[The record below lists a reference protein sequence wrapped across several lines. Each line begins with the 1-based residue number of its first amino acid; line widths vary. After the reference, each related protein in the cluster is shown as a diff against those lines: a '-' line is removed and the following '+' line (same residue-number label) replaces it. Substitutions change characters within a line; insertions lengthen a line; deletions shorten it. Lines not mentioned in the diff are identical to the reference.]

1 MSSLKNNN
9 KNVKSKLLLLVIA
22 SLGLGL
28 LGIDRFYAGDTALG
42 IVKLLTLGG
51 LGIWAFID
59 WVIILVNALSQSKNG
74 VFGVTKWNDKDDNLV
89 FYVAIIILI
98 LHVGILPNLVMGLI
112 GLIIGGV
119 ATNAASNAVSNAR
132 SNVASNTGLNTTSIS
147 INGNTIFQQ

>member
-42 IVKLLTLGG
+42 IIKLLTLGG

-74 VFGVTKWNDKDDNLV
+74 VFGVTKWNDKDDNVV
-89 FYVAIIILI
+89 FYVAIIFLI
-98 LHVGILPNLVMGLI
+98 LHVGILPNLVIGLI
-112 GLIIGGV
+112 GFIMASIGMTIGGTMMNNRKTV
-119 ATNAASNAVSNAR
+119 QRGESQCHNLFGECNFN
-132 SNVASNTGLNTTSIS
+132 
-147 INGNTIFQQ
+147 